1 MTEQELI
8 DTLTISDTDIQAITD
23 HLTVDMDQI
32 LAGLTVDMDS
42 ILDSLT
48 PCLNT
53 DYLKS
58 PPVRG

>member
-1 MTEQELI
+1 MTDQELI
-8 DTLTISDTDIQAITD
+8 DTLTISDTDMQAIID
-23 HLTVDMDQI
+23 DLTVDMDQI

-53 DYLKS
+53 DYLKAHQ
-58 PPVRG
+58 